1 MTIYIP
7 LLYICVA
14 MECKFFQSEIY
25 TLDKQKC
32 EQEIAQQK
40 IEITKQGNTVEVVCV
55 DMEIKL
61 EQNNRKADLYNTVY
75 QTSNNK

>member
-7 LLYICVA
+7 LLYICIA
-14 MECKFFQSEIY
+14 LECKFFQSEIY

>member
-1 MTIYIP
+1 
-7 LLYICVA
+7 

-40 IEITKQGNTVEVVCV
+40 IEI
-55 DMEIKL
+55 IKL
-61 EQNNRKADLYNTVY
+61 GNKVEAICIDMDIQLEKKQDKYNIIY
-75 QTSNNK
+75 

>member
-7 LLYICVA
+7 LLYICIA

-40 IEITKQGNTVEVVCV
+40 IEITKQGNTVEVICI

-75 QTSNNK
+75 RTLNNK

>member
-1 MTIYIP
+1 
-7 LLYICVA
+7 

-40 IEITKQGNTVEVVCV
+40 IEITKQGNRVEAICI
-55 DMEIKL
+55 DMDIKL
-61 EQNNRKADLYNTVY
+61 EKNQDKYNIVY
-75 QTSNNK
+75 

>member
-7 LLYICVA
+7 LLYICIA

-40 IEITKQGNTVEVVCV
+40 IEI
-55 DMEIKL
+55 IKL
-61 EQNNRKADLYNTVY
+61 GNRVEAICIDMDIKLDKKQDKYNIVY
-75 QTSNNK
+75 

>member
-1 MTIYIP
+1 
-7 LLYICVA
+7 
-14 MECKFFQSEIY
+14 
-25 TLDKQKC
+25 LDKQNC

-61 EQNNRKADLYNTVY
+61 ERKTNELKSQLY
-75 QTSNNK
+75 S

>member
-7 LLYICVA
+7 LLYICIA
-14 MECKFFQSEIY
+14 LECRFFQSEVY

-40 IEITKQGNTVEVVCV
+40 AEIAKHGNTVEAICI
-55 DMEIKL
+55 DMEVKIEK
-61 EQNNRKADLYNTVY
+61 YNTIN
-75 QTSNNK
+75 QTLNKSH

>member
-1 MTIYIP
+1 
-7 LLYICVA
+7 

>member
-7 LLYICVA
+7 LLYICIA
-14 MECKFFQSEIY
+14 LECKFFQSEIY

-40 IEITKQGNTVEVVCV
+40 IEITKQGNTVEVVCI

-61 EQNNRKADLYNTVY
+61 ERK
-75 QTSNNK
+75 SNEPDSKLFITRTN

>member
-7 LLYICVA
+7 LLYICIA
-14 MECKFFQSEIY
+14 LECKFFQSEIY

-61 EQNNRKADLYNTVY
+61 ERK
-75 QTSNNK
+75 SNEPDSKLFITRTN

>member
-7 LLYICVA
+7 LLYICIA
-14 MECKFFQSEIY
+14 LECKFFQSETY

-40 IEITKQGNTVEVVCV
+40 SEIIKQGKTVEAICV
-55 DMEIKL
+55 DINIKL
-61 EQNNRKADLYNTVY
+61 ERQTNELKSQLY
-75 QTSNNK
+75 S

>member
-7 LLYICVA
+7 LLYICIA

-40 IEITKQGNTVEVVCV
+40 IEIINLGNRVEAICIDMDIQLEKKQ
-55 DMEIKL
+55 DK
-61 EQNNRKADLYNTVY
+61 YNIIY
-75 QTSNNK
+75 

>member
-7 LLYICVA
+7 LLYICIA

-40 IEITKQGNTVEVVCV
+40 IEITKQGNTVEAVCV
-55 DMEIKL
+55 DMYIQL
-61 EQNNRKADLYNTVY
+61 EKKQDKYNTAY
-75 QTSNNK
+75 QVSNKK

>member
-7 LLYICVA
+7 LLYICIA
-14 MECKFFQSEIY
+14 LECKFFQSEIY

-61 EQNNRKADLYNTVY
+61 EEKNRKADLYNTVY

>member
-7 LLYICVA
+7 LLYICIA

>member
-1 MTIYIP
+1 
-7 LLYICVA
+7 

-40 IEITKQGNTVEVVCV
+40 IEITKQGNRVEAICI
-55 DMEIKL
+55 DMDITL
-61 EQNNRKADLYNTVY
+61 EKKQNKYNIIY
-75 QTSNNK
+75 

>member
-7 LLYICVA
+7 LLYICIA

-40 IEITKQGNTVEVVCV
+40 IEIINLGNTVEAICI
-55 DMEIKL
+55 DMDIKL
-61 EQNNRKADLYNTVY
+61 EKKQNKYNIIY
-75 QTSNNK
+75 

>member
-7 LLYICVA
+7 LLYICIA
-14 MECKFFQSEIY
+14 LECKFFQSEIY
-25 TLDKQKC
+25 TLDKQNC

-40 IEITKQGNTVEVVCV
+40 IEITKQGNTVQVICV

-61 EQNNRKADLYNTVY
+61 ERQTNELKSQLY
-75 QTSNNK
+75 S

>member
-7 LLYICVA
+7 LLYICIA

-61 EQNNRKADLYNTVY
+61 EEKSRKPDLYNTVY
-75 QTSNNK
+75 QTLNNK

>member
-7 LLYICVA
+7 LLYVCVA

-61 EQNNRKADLYNTVY
+61 EEKNRKADLYNTVY

>member
-7 LLYICVA
+7 LLYICIA
-14 MECKFFQSEIY
+14 LECKFFQSEIY

-40 IEITKQGNTVEVVCV
+40 IEIINLGNTVEAICI
-55 DMEIKL
+55 DMDIQL
-61 EQNNRKADLYNTVY
+61 EKKQDKYNIIY
-75 QTSNNK
+75 

>member
-7 LLYICVA
+7 LLYICIA

-40 IEITKQGNTVEVVCV
+40 IEI
-55 DMEIKL
+55 IKL
-61 EQNNRKADLYNTVY
+61 GNRVEAICIDMDIELEKKQDKYNIVY
-75 QTSNNK
+75 

>member
-1 MTIYIP
+1 
-7 LLYICVA
+7 

-40 IEITKQGNTVEVVCV
+40 IEIINLGNTVEAICI
-55 DMEIKL
+55 DMDIKL
-61 EQNNRKADLYNTVY
+61 EKKQDKYNIIY
-75 QTSNNK
+75 

>member
-1 MTIYIP
+1 
-7 LLYICVA
+7 

-40 IEITKQGNTVEVVCV
+40 IEITKQGNTVEVVCI

>member
-7 LLYICVA
+7 LLYICIA

-32 EQEIAQQK
+32 EQEIAQQI
-40 IEITKQGNTVEVVCV
+40 IEITKQGNTVEAVCV
-55 DMEIKL
+55 DMYIQL
-61 EQNNRKADLYNTVY
+61 EKKQDKYNTAY
-75 QTSNNK
+75 QVSNKK

>member
-7 LLYICVA
+7 LLYICIA

-40 IEITKQGNTVEVVCV
+40 IEITKQGNRVEAICV
-55 DMEIKL
+55 DIEIKL
-61 EQNNRKADLYNTVY
+61 ERIKDATD
-75 QTSNNK
+75 NKLLTTRTD